1 MTTMEIDDL
10 RQEWNSI
17 DIPETSRDTSRVERR
32 VGQCDGRLTIRDRL
46 MRISLRMIA
55 VCVIALCC
63 ILPLGSEHLL
73 MAVLVGTFFISMGIM
88 HYIQYRALRSLDVTR
103 MTLRDVLRRVYR
115 IEALR
120 SFRRIVGIVMAI
132 PLVIFMIF
140 TMTSSYGAVMLP
152 ACVLGTLAGC
162 VISLVVNRR
171 TTRLLREIRREL
183 GNCF

>member
-1 MTTMEIDDL
+1 MEINDL
-10 RQEWNSI
+10 RQVWNSI
-17 DIPETSRDTSRVERR
+17 DIPDPGQETSRVERR

-55 VCVIALCC
+55 VCAIAVCC
-63 ILPLGSEHLL
+63 ILPLGSEHPL
-73 MAVLVGTFFISMGIM
+73 MALLVGIFFISMGIM

-120 SFRRIVGIVMAI
+120 SSRRIIGIVLAI
-132 PLVIFMIF
+132 PLMIFMIF
-140 TMTSSYGAVMLP
+140 TMTRSYGAVMLP
-152 ACVLGTLAGC
+152 ACVLGSLAGC
-162 VISLVVNRR
+162 VISLIVNRR
-171 TTRLLREIRREL
+171 TTRLLREIKREL

>member
-1 MTTMEIDDL
+1 MEINDL
-10 RQEWNSI
+10 RQVWNSI
-17 DIPETSRDTSRVERR
+17 DIPDPGQETSRVERR

-55 VCVIALCC
+55 VCAIAVCC
-63 ILPLGSEHLL
+63 ILPLGSEHPL
-73 MAVLVGTFFISMGIM
+73 MALLVGIFFISMGIM

-120 SFRRIVGIVMAI
+120 SSR
-132 PLVIFMIF
+132 
-140 TMTSSYGAVMLP
+140 SYGAVMLP
-152 ACVLGTLAGC
+152 ACVLGSLAGC
-162 VISLVVNRR
+162 VISLIVNRR
-171 TTRLLREIRREL
+171 TTRLLREIKREL